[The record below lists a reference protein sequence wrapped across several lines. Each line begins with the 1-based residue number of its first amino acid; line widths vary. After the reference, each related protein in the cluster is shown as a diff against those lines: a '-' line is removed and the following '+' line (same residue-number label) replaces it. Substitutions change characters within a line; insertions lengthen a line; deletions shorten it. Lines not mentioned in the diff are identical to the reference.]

1 MRISDWS
8 SDVCS
13 SDLFL
18 WTNRNK
24 RSIVLDLTRPEAQ
37 QVARDLIAT
46 ADVVVENFSGG
57 VMKGFGL
64 DYEALAPI
72 NPRLIYCAVSAYGRE
87 GELAERLGFDPV
99 VQAESGFMS
108 LNGLPD
114 REPLRPG
121 TANMA
126 LHTAIT
132 ARHPILRPL
141 LARHRPDH
149 SP

>member
-108 LNGLPD
+108 LNGFPD
-114 REPLRPG
+114 SEPLRTGP
-121 TANMA
+121 
-126 LHTAIT
+126 AIMDMSNAMMT
-132 ARHPILRPL
+132 SNAILG
-141 LARHRPDH
+141 AHMD
-149 SP
+149 

>member
-13 SDLFL
+13 SDLFRRFRPERGGMSAPFL

-108 LNGLPD
+108 LYGFPD
-114 REPLRPG
+114 REPLRTGP
-121 TANMA
+121 
-126 LHTAIT
+126 
-132 ARHPILRPL
+132 
-141 LARHRPDH
+141 
-149 SP
+149 